1 MTFFLNITTANF
13 KDKVKN
19 VTRKK
24 ITFIDLFETAIF
36 KSKIFHLKLHGLWC
50 KIKNM
55 TITRLRFERPRLEMF
70 INPLKLCAT
79 NAVGYCGAL
88 STSLEIIFYY
98 SYVLVSEG
106 VSLVTCTGLHLFNY
120 ELFRVESFP

>member
-50 KIKNM
+50 
-55 TITRLRFERPRLEMF
+55 
-70 INPLKLCAT
+70 
-79 NAVGYCGAL
+79 
-88 STSLEIIFYY
+88 
-98 SYVLVSEG
+98 
-106 VSLVTCTGLHLFNY
+106 
-120 ELFRVESFP
+120 